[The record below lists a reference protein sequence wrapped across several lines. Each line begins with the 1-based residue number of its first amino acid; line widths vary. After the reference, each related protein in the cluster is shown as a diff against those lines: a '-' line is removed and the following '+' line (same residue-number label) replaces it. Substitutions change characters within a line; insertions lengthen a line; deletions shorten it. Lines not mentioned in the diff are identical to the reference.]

1 MIKPR
6 QTVPPVYFGGDL
18 LTLVL
23 SFVVSIFLFSENK
36 YLELEWLVPV
46 GIVFL
51 WILLG
56 YWRNTNDGSISK
68 VNLRLFHYIK
78 AYFIL
83 LGLVILFFI
92 IYPSP
97 ETSKN
102 VVIAFVISL
111 PVIGIPVNFLVSNI
125 SQLKISKSDP
135 KYTLVAGVGNMAVS
149 VEKNLQDKY
158 NSSRLIKGFVKCK
171 NEDCVVEQEKVVG
184 DISNIHDYLKDN
196 LVDEIVIA
204 IPVKPSKKVK
214 NILAAADYYGVRV
227 KYIPDYQ
234 GLFGDKYKITRYG
247 RIEAVNV
254 RQLPLDNAFASFVK
268 NSFDKL
274 FSFMALTML
283 LPFFLLIALL
293 IKMESPG
300 PVFYCPIRIGK
311 SGRPFKVYKFR
322 SMRQNDSQVGGTLST
337 AVNDQRITRLG
348 KVLRKYS
355 LDELPQF
362 INVLL
367 GDMSVVGPRPHRSVL
382 NKQFQESEERYML
395 RHYFKPGITG
405 WAQVNGW
412 RGPTE
417 TKEQKSQRTS
427 HDLWYV
433 ENWSLMLDFKIV
445 YLTIF
450 SRKTHK
456 SAF

>member
-1 MIKPR
+1 MIKSR
-6 QTVPPVYFGGDL
+6 QTLPPVYFGGDI

-23 SFVVSIFLFSENK
+23 SFSISIFLFSEKK
-36 YLELEWLVPV
+36 YLELEWLVLV

-51 WILLG
+51 WIMLG
-56 YWRNTNDGSISK
+56 YWRNFYD
-68 VNLRLFHYIK
+68 VNLSKANLRVFHYIK

-83 LGLVILFFI
+83 LGLVILFFL
-92 IYPSP
+92 IYPYP
-97 ETSKN
+97 ENSKN
-102 VVIAFVISL
+102 VVIAFVVSL
-111 PVIGIPVNFLVSNI
+111 PVIGIPINILVSNI
-125 SQLKISKSDP
+125 SQLRIIKSSP
-135 KYTLVAGVGNMAVS
+135 KYTLVAGVGNVAVNVQKS
-149 VEKNLQDKY
+149 LQDKY
-158 NSSRLIKGFVKCK
+158 SSSRHIKGFVKCK
-171 NEDCVVEQEKVVG
+171 KEECAVGQDKIVG
-184 DISNIHDYLKDN
+184 DVSDIHDYLRDN

-214 NILAAADYYGVRV
+214 NILAAADYHGVRV

-247 RIEAVNV
+247 QIEAVNV
-254 RQLPLDNAFASFVK
+254 RQLPLDNAYASFVK
-268 NSFDKL
+268 NSFDKV
-274 FSFMALTML
+274 FSLMALLTLMPL
-283 LPFFLLIALL
+283 FLVIALL
-293 IKMESPG
+293 IKMDSPG

-311 SGRPFKVYKFR
+311 SGRPIKVFKFR
-322 SMRQNDSQVGGTLST
+322 SMKENDSQVGGTLST
-337 AVNDQRITRLG
+337 AKNDQRITSLG
-348 KVLRKYS
+348 RILRKYS

-362 INVLL
+362 FNVLL
-367 GDMSVVGPRPHRSVL
+367 GDMSVVGPRPHRSML
-382 NKQFQESEERYML
+382 NQQFQKSEEKYML

-417 TKEQKSQRTS
+417 TKEQKSQRTK

-433 ENWSLMLDFKIV
+433 ENWSLWLDIKII

-450 SRKTHK
+450 GKKTHK